1 MSKQCRETKELAYQ
15 ELNRNFVTKR
25 ETWVNEGESWK
36 EQFTYLLFGKAVSV
50 QFTDSLRP
58 HGQSHTRLPCP
69 SPTPGAYSDSCP
81 LSGWC
86 HPTISPSVIPFSS
99 CLQSFPAS
107 GSFPMSQFF
116 TSGCQSIGVPASAS
130 VLPMNI
136 SGLINRMLSS
146 RWLNGITDSMGV
158 SLSKFWELVMDR
170 EAWSAAAHGIAK
182 SRTQLSNWTELSF
195 KK

>member
-36 EQFTYLLFGKAVSV
+36 EQFTYFLIGKAVSV

-69 SPTPGAYSDSCP
+69 SPMPGAYSDSCP

-99 CLQSFPAS
+99 HLQSFPAS